1 MFTPEVV
8 LPAATVMAVAPVPGG
23 LADVPPPLGGVT
35 IPPELLL
42 FLLLL
47 PPPQPSEARTRR
59 MARVAAQGDFT
70 NSP

>member
-1 MFTPEVV
+1 MLTPEVV

-23 LADVPPPLGGVT
+23 FPEVPPPLGGVT
-35 IPPELLL
+35 VPPELLL

-47 PPPQPSEARTRR
+47 PPPQASEARTKK
-59 MARVAAQGDFT
+59 MARVAAEGDFT